1 MELVTSFN
9 NLICPF
15 QIYGL
20 QKIAMNYYY
29 CKDCD
34 KEEKFPMCEICL
46 TKCHRGHTQGEFHE
60 ANEDDPVRCTCAMN
74 NHQTT
79 VEEGNY
85 SLFTCYFSDL
95 NKVKEISYCYQ
106 NSHKKQICDFCYNF
120 CRNGSKDEQEFQLEF
135 KKVEINSGG
144 IVNCQCPSFKNSRH
158 TAVDFMN
165 KCLGDINKNNE
176 NYFPNMSPVIL
187 INMFFESDEL
197 FRSVH
202 KKFIDVFNEIMV
214 NYNDHLFLDEN
225 ENNLNEKNNNNNND
239 QYMKIPV
246 VISRTYLIFSKNAR
260 NCKFDKSLIFSKKI
274 NNYFNDKVLKY
285 FLKNYEIGVKSGKDS
300 YSTDENFYEAFLYGY
315 KIFNI
320 LSKIFKNSLP
330 KFKLIEFIN
339 LNPFQRLL
347 IQKDCN
353 KFKFEVEFI
362 MNITKTLIKN
372 ETNFFSVKII
382 LQLLNI
388 IKIFSRF
395 YLVKI
400 EEINDFLKIL
410 EIFFINFENIKN
422 RNEESKLFIKIF
434 YNIVKIL
441 IFFSF
446 YINDMCIFNN
456 IFESYKFIQN
466 SLNSKEKI
474 ESYQNE
480 KNNNFLYFDS
490 EISRNISKIL
500 IHITKFFEIEYQNMI
515 SNDLKDK
522 QLYYKIMDLIQI
534 LINLFFNKKDIYSS
548 GIKRL
553 INPELKTI
561 ADYLLNFNQKENEFL
576 FNEINNQNN
585 LLIQKLIEF
594 YTSSKESNEII
605 LSFKQSVLYVFIL
618 LDLNNGK
625 NLNFNEIEEDDEFSV
640 TNITNNEDFSL
651 ILSSSNVSE
660 SNKTSNQT
668 ESRIVETQSFIDD
681 QQNDNKK
688 NILSILNNTK
698 KFDFNKNTTNKTT
711 QNENNNNFINFNN
724 NNNNNE
730 NNENNNN
737 ENNENSFLN
746 TNNTNNKLIQTE
758 ENFNRNK
765 KKKKSTV
772 RFKDDE
778 VKIFNINNNSLTS
791 NKNTNDFSYKNKI
804 IKKKTSLNKI
814 NITNDKLKVFE
825 LNNYLFSLSKIFCIY
840 FDNKNNNLNVHMNKF
855 CQKVLFLFKLYI
867 NSNPENTLQ
876 IINNQIILNLM
887 EMPFI
892 FYPKIFGLI
901 KIGILNLIKNQCEIG
916 TELNFIKLI
925 IHIFETKVKQCDD
938 VRLQTNCISKLLQIL
953 NLLNKIKKSF
963 NIKWIRYIEEKIFLN
978 NEFTSYIKQ
987 YKLYLLE
994 ISADFSLNFENYYQK
1009 KTYYN
1014 TSIYSKFFGNIKP
1027 KTMFKIA
1034 YYYLQYVTDCFEGNI
1049 NLNSIEFIKDIL
1061 NPSEILLIM
1070 KITTLDINL
1079 RILFIKIFRMIN
1091 IDTLIENKKLNLYR
1105 TEFQNNIDE
1114 RLEETLFDNEQ
1125 SKIFKFYDMLMSVN
1139 PPKIND
1145 EEYEFLLQESI
1156 LFKKIINESN
1166 LIQILKIEKNYIT
1179 NFSKNEDFY
1188 NKNDIKNDIYLSEFT
1203 NSNEF
1208 ENVFLRYFLNGV
1220 VLPIIIYLYK
1230 LFSIIHNFKGKDLLK
1245 IYKLTYKILI
1255 MMKEYNYFYNN
1266 DFKDYLHINIDNIN
1280 NNINNEIRYKIT
1292 KTFTN
1297 VLFKNTVE
1305 NDIQKLVNEKIS
1317 PLNYYYVFKIIVK
1330 NLLNIFIHP
1339 KPKKVKSFEDE
1350 FKFEQ
1355 EFNVEELKLELE
1367 KKNIKLEK
1375 FSYSNELFELYFLY
1389 INNKY
1394 KFELNCHKG
1403 IFDLNYP
1410 GKENSFRTVL
1420 CKYLLL
1426 LLTDEYNVYQN
1437 DSLNFLLELLIN
1449 ETRITQNAI
1458 IELYNNNEFT
1468 KFYVVI
1474 EKAFTNILST
1484 ILTEFNP
1491 CLNEFNDDYYTSCSM
1506 IKLFK
1511 YLCEE
1516 HNQFFQKFFLK
1527 QYYFSLND
1535 IQKIG
1540 FYDMFLFILEKII
1553 ILSRWKQVKK
1563 PEDFQNYFVLLFS
1576 CIIELLIEIIQ
1587 GTEESNFL
1595 SLINQKYEGNQKLI
1609 ISANRMDPVLKKGK
1623 ALDSFLK
1630 CVKGII
1636 VCDDQ
1641 NCEELDK
1648 IRKLLMDFFLAFM
1661 EENHCPMEIK
1671 FMIII
1676 NFHASNIIKSIATI
1690 LKKIVYAKRNK
1701 EKILK
1706 INNNNNNHVNEII
1719 KKIKTLININ
1729 TGNKSNKKN
1738 VNKETSA
1745 IKELNSIYFNYE
1757 LFKEFNYLYLNDE
1770 EFFNNPSFQLCC
1782 SFYNYFKLTLL
1793 KCKDSETQA
1802 FWNKINSL
1810 KRDDLEQ
1817 FNQLTQNNTFISDAT
1832 DFEAYY
1838 IVKLFEIIS
1847 VSVLVK
1853 VNEEKPPIVVIFTKP
1868 QCLNY
1873 LSEQTKENFLLNVNR
1888 TSRNTKLIDLME
1900 QSEYFK
1906 IEAEYNFKKLRNNP
1920 FMKVFSWMNYYY
1932 FSLFVYLVDTI
1943 LNIFMLTTN
1952 HESGMILNQ
1961 NDNGKYY
1968 YKIIRIISLFF
1979 CFIILFIMIIWSYA
1993 KSELYKKIEIAKYL
2007 HSKQL
2012 SNENLLT
2019 FYDKLIIIKNSY
2031 LSHNELKYLIIF
2043 FIFRILGSINIKLAF
2058 CYSFSLIGAI
2068 PLNETLNILPVA
2080 FFLKGRQL
2088 SWVTAFTFITL
2099 YVYSG
2104 WGFYY
2109 LKNKFYDTDNREIPE
2124 NMCHSLLYCFL
2135 THIIN
2140 GFRWYPGIGKVLRID
2155 SAILHNKEYIHN
2167 YIYHFTFYLIVRV
2180 MMIKIVFGIIF
2191 ESFTEL
2197 RDIKNNKE
2205 RDWSYRCFICNI
2217 EKDECEKQNED
2228 FYEHCNRIHNVWDY
2242 ACYIIML
2249 KMADFQDL
2257 NGINAICKE
2266 MILEKQP
2273 KWVPDKEQNGDNE

>member
-9 NLICPF
+9 SLICPF

-46 TKCHRGHTQGEFHE
+46 NKCHRGHTQGEIHE

-95 NKVKEISYCYQ
+95 NKIKDISYCYQ

-120 CRNGSKDEQEFQLEF
+120 CRNGSKGESEFQLEF

-144 IVNCQCPSFKNSRH
+144 IVNCQCPQFKNSRH

-176 NYFPNMSPVIL
+176 NYYPNMSPVIL

-202 KKFIDVFNEIMV
+202 KKFIDVFNEIML
-214 NYNDHLFLDEN
+214 NYSDDDLQIDD
-225 ENNLNEKNNNNNND
+225 NNND
-239 QYMKIPV
+239 INNNQYMKIPV

-260 NCKFDKSLIFSKKI
+260 NCKFDKCLIFSKKI
-274 NNYFNDKVLKY
+274 NNYFNDKVLK
-285 FLKNYEIGVKSGKDS
+285 FFFKNCEIGVKSGKDS
-300 YSTDENFYEAFLYGY
+300 YSSDENFYEAFLYGY
-315 KIFNI
+315 KIFNV
-320 LSKIFKNSLP
+320 LSKIFQNSLP
-330 KFKLIEFIN
+330 KFNLIEFIN

-347 IQKDCN
+347 LQKDCN
-353 KFKFEVEFI
+353 KYKFEVEFI
-362 MNITKTLIKN
+362 INITKILIKN
-372 ETNFFSVKII
+372 ETNFFSVKIV

-388 IKIFSRF
+388 IKIFSQY
-395 YLVKI
+395 YLIKI

-434 YNIVKIL
+434 YNIIKIL
-441 IFFSF
+441 IYFSF
-446 YINDMCIFNN
+446 YINDMSIYNN
-456 IFESYKFIQN
+456 IYESYKYIQIK
-466 SLNSKEKI
+466 SMLNPKEKN
-474 ESYQNE
+474 EFSEYE
-480 KNNNFLYFDS
+480 KNITNNFLYSDS

-522 QLYYKIMDLIQI
+522 HLYYKIMDVIQI
-534 LINLFFNKKDIYSS
+534 LINLIFNKKDIYSS

-553 INPELKTI
+553 INPDLKI
-561 ADYLLNFNQKENEFL
+561 IGDYLLNIKQKETDFL
-576 FNEINNQNN
+576 FSEINNQNN
-585 LLIQKLIEF
+585 LLIQKLTEY

-605 LSFKQSVLYVFIL
+605 LSFKQSLLYIFIL

-625 NLNFNEIEEDDEFSV
+625 NLKLNEIEDDDDFSNS
-640 TNITNNEDFSL
+640 NITTSYFNDDFSL
-651 ILSSSNVSE
+651 IASSSNCSD
-660 SNKTSNQT
+660 SNKTSNVT
-668 ESRIVETQSFIDD
+668 ESRVAETQSFIDGE
-681 QQNDNKK
+681 KK
-688 NILSILNNTK
+688 NILSILNNNDLRK
-698 KFDFNKNTTNKTT
+698 KIESNNKISTFKSTI
-711 QNENNNNFINFNN
+711 NENNIIYENDNNDTNI
-724 NNNNNE
+724 
-730 NNENNNN
+730 
-737 ENNENSFLN
+737 LN
-746 TNNTNNKLIQTE
+746 TNNTNNKLITTDE
-758 ENFNRNK
+758 DFKRKER
-765 KKKKSTV
+765 KKKSTV
-772 RFKDDE
+772 KFKDDK
-778 VKIFNINNNSLTS
+778 VKIFNFNKYNNSLIS
-791 NKNTNDFSYKNKI
+791 NKNSNEISSKKN
-804 IKKKTSLNKI
+804 TSKRLSLNLKANLNKI
-814 NITNDKLKVFE
+814 NLKNEKLIIFE

-840 FDNKNNNLNVHMNKF
+840 YDNNNNINNFHIYKF
-855 CQKVLFLFKLYI
+855 CQKILFLFNLFL
-867 NSNPENTLQ
+867 NSNPEYTLK
-876 IINNQIILNLM
+876 IINTQIILNLM
-887 EMPFI
+887 QMPFI
-892 FYPKIFGLI
+892 FYPKIFSLI
-901 KIGILNLIKNQCEIG
+901 KNGILNLVKNEFEIG
-916 TELNFIKLI
+916 TELNFIKLVYF
-925 IHIFETKVKQCDD
+925 IFENKVKQFDN
-938 VRLQTNCISKLLQIL
+938 VSLQANCISKLLQIL

-994 ISADFSLNFENYYQK
+994 ISADFALNFSYYIQK
-1009 KTYYN
+1009 KTFYN
-1014 TSIYSKFFGNIKP
+1014 QNIYSKFFGTIKP
-1027 KTMFKIA
+1027 KHMFKIN
-1034 YYYLQYVTDCFEGNI
+1034 YYFLQYVADCFEGNI
-1049 NLNSIEFIKDIL
+1049 NLNSIEFLKDIA
-1061 NPSEILLIM
+1061 NPSEILQIM

-1079 RILFIKIFRMIN
+1079 RILIIKIFRMIN

-1114 RLEETLFDNEQ
+1114 RLEETLFDSEQ

-1145 EEYEFLLQESI
+1145 EEYEFLLQESN
-1156 LFKKIINESN
+1156 LFKKIVNESN
-1166 LIQILKIEKNYIT
+1166 LISVIKIEKNFIK
-1179 NFSKNEDFY
+1179 NFNKNEDL
-1188 NKNDIKNDIYLSEFT
+1188 NKNDLKIDIYLSELT

-1208 ENVFLRYFLNGV
+1208 ENVFLRYFENGI
-1220 VLPIIIYLYK
+1220 VLPLIIYLNK
-1230 LFSIIHNFKGKDLLK
+1230 LFSIIHNFKGKELLK

-1255 MMKEYNYFYNN
+1255 MIKEYNHFYNN
-1266 DFKDYLHINIDNIN
+1266 DFKEYLYNDLEHVCNIENDIKFNV
-1280 NNINNEIRYKIT
+1280 T

-1297 VLFKNTVE
+1297 VFYKNSVE
-1305 NDIQKLVNEKIS
+1305 NDILMLTNVKIS
-1317 PLNYYYVFKIIVK
+1317 PMNYYYIFKIIVK
-1330 NLLNIFIHP
+1330 NLLNIFNHP
-1339 KPKKVKSFEDE
+1339 KIKKVKSLENELNFE
-1350 FKFEQ
+1350 K
-1355 EFNVEELKLELE
+1355 EFNIDELKSELE
-1367 KKNIKLEK
+1367 KKSIKLEK
-1375 FSYSNELFELYFLY
+1375 FTYSNEIFELYLLY
-1389 INNKY
+1389 INSKY
-1394 KFELNCHKG
+1394 KFEFNCHKA

-1437 DSLNFLLELLIN
+1437 DSLQLLLELLIK

-1468 KFYVVI
+1468 KFYIVI

-1491 CLNEFNDDYYTSCSM
+1491 SLNQFNDDYFTSCSM

-1576 CIIELLIEIIQ
+1576 FIIELLIEIIQ
-1587 GTEESNFL
+1587 GTEDSNFL

-1636 VCDDQ
+1636 TCDDQ

-1671 FMIII
+1671 LMIII
-1676 NFHASNIIKSIATI
+1676 NFHASSIIKSIATI
-1690 LKKIVYAKRNK
+1690 LKKIIYVKRNK
-1701 EKILK
+1701 EKNK
-1706 INNNNNNHVNEII
+1706 RTDHNENDLFKKMKTMII
-1719 KKIKTLININ
+1719 TN
-1729 TGNKSNKKN
+1729 TKKN
-1738 VNKETSA
+1738 NKNQNKEISPISEIT
-1745 IKELNSIYFNYE
+1745 KIYFNYE
-1757 LFKEFNYLYLNDE
+1757 LFKEFKYLYLNDE

-1782 SFYNYFKLTLL
+1782 SFFNYFKHTLL

-1810 KRDDLEQ
+1810 KKDDLEQ
-1817 FNQLTQNNTFISDAT
+1817 FNQLTQNNTFISDAN
-1832 DFEAYY
+1832 DFEAFY
-1838 IVKLFEIIS
+1838 IMKLFENIS

-1853 VNEEKPPIVVIFTKP
+1853 INEDKPPIVVIFTKP

-1873 LSEQTKENFLLNVNR
+1873 LSEQTKENFLENVNR
-1888 TSRNTKLIDLME
+1888 TSRNTKLINLME

-1932 FSLFVYLVDTI
+1932 FSLFIYFVDII
-1943 LNIFMLTTN
+1943 LNIFMLTVN
-1952 HESGMILNQ
+1952 HESGMTFNQ
-1961 NDNGKYY
+1961 NEFGNYY
-1968 YKIIRIISLFF
+1968 YEIIRIISFFF
-1979 CFIILFIMIIWSYA
+1979 CFIVLFVIIIWSYA
-1993 KSELYKKIEIAKYL
+1993 KSELYKKIETAKYL
-2007 HSKQL
+2007 HIKQL

-2019 FYDKLIIIKNSY
+2019 FFDKFIIIRNSY
-2031 LSHNELKYLIIF
+2031 LSHNDLKYLIIF
-2043 FIFRILGSINIKLAF
+2043 FIFRIIGSMDIKMAF
-2058 CYSFSLIGAI
+2058 CYSFSLIGVI
-2068 PLNETLNILPVA
+2068 PLNDTLNILPVA
-2080 FFLKGRQL
+2080 FLLKGRQL

-2109 LKNKFYDTDNREIPE
+2109 LKNKFYDTDNRETPE

-2140 GFRWYPGIGKVLRID
+2140 GFRWYPGVGKVLRID

-2167 YIYHFTFYLIVRV
+2167 YIYHFTFYLIIRV

-2205 RDWSYRCFICNI
+2205 RDWSFRCFICNI

-2242 ACYIIML
+2242 AYYIIML
-2249 KMADFQDL
+2249 KMTDFQDL